1 MRTRWI
7 TTRRRV
13 RFSLVATYTSSRI
26 PTTRRV
32 RSSSSGFAP
41 SIWFATN
48 RLLLSWVV
56 CWSFPLEVA
65 YQSSAA
71 VKSGLKRLYLTLTLL
86 SATFWAVVYPLHHQ
100 WMGQQEALDRYNG
113 ENKNCALLLDR
124 PGWDARDCY
133 EHSMEGFQNQLRFN
147 SFKHFWMFPILH
159 WKLFL
164 PLILVL
170 PMIVC
175 GLVVLG
181 IWVRN
186 GFVPRTSH

>member
-1 MRTRWI
+1 
-7 TTRRRV
+7 
-13 RFSLVATYTSSRI
+13 
-26 PTTRRV
+26 
-32 RSSSSGFAP
+32 
-41 SIWFATN
+41 
-48 RLLLSWVV
+48 
-56 CWSFPLEVA
+56 LEVA

-71 VKSGLKRLYLTLTLL
+71 VKSGYKRLYLALTLL
-86 SATFWAVVYPLHHQ
+86 SATFWIIVYPLHHQ
-100 WMGQQEALDRYNG
+100 WMGQQEALDRYNR
-113 ENKNCALLLDR
+113 ENKNCALLLER
-124 PGWDARDCY
+124 PGFDARDCY

-147 SFKHFWMFPILH
+147 SFQHFWMFPILH

-170 PMIVC
+170 PMIVY